1 MGEYEDGIGAGYIT
15 AQGRESEDNP
25 GGFVFKYCTFTGR
38 GKAYLGRAWKEYSR
52 VIVANSDL
60 SNIIVPE
67 GWEAWN
73 NKGNE

>member
-1 MGEYEDGIGAGYIT
+1 MGEYEDGIGAGFIT

-25 GGFVFKYCTFTGR
+25 GGFVFKHCKFTGR

-60 SNIIVPE
+60 SDIIVPE